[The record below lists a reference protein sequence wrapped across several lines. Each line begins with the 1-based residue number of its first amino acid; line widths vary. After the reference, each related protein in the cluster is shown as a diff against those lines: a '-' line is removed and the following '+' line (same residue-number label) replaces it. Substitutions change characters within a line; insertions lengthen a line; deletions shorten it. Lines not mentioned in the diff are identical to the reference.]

1 MEHEDGLT
9 HFCWKAIGS
18 DATNIEPIDLI
29 IFGGDA
35 NFEPVIQSPGRI
47 FVLRFTS
54 SSARHFFWL
63 QDVSTDQND
72 ARVRRINQLIN
83 DPFAPPPQVGPLTS
97 TDGDVQMGESSGSN
111 STEVELSTH
120 IQDLSRSDQLRS
132 ILDQFSTMGQENVE
146 ESVPFT
152 LYDTLAPSAL
162 NSLLD
167 SLPQD
172 VLDDLS
178 NHLPPSVPHDR
189 ESLVMAINSLEFRR
203 SVAGLDSA
211 LRTGALGPLM
221 TAFGLPA
228 SAANGVEEFIK
239 AIQDQADSTSDNDA
253 TMG

>member
-152 LYDTLAPSAL
+152 LYDTLAPSA
-162 NSLLD
+162 
-167 SLPQD
+167 
-172 VLDDLS
+172 
-178 NHLPPSVPHDR
+178 HLPPSVPHDR